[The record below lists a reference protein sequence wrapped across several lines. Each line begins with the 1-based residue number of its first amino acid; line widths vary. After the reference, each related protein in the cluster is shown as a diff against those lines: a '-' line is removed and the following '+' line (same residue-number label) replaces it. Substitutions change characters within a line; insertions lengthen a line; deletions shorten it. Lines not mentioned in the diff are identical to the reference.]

1 VSSHGKQRVKRRGSD
16 SALERYLFLPMIPKV
31 ATQLSCPLPAST
43 FIPLFRS
50 FLVAL
55 HAMHCLGI
63 THEDLKPGNIL
74 MSATEEPIIA
84 DFGFSSFSPQGRK
97 MSGGGGTTEYL
108 SPEKVAV
115 RENLKRFAHL
125 N

>member
-1 VSSHGKQRVKRRGSD
+1 MAREQDYGIDDTSQ
-16 SALERYLFLPMIPKV
+16 RYLFLPMIPKV
-31 ATQLSCPLPAST
+31 ATQLACPLSAST

-74 MSATEEPIIA
+74 MSATDEPIIA

-115 RENLKRFAHL
+115 SSMVTGSRSFG
-125 N
+125 